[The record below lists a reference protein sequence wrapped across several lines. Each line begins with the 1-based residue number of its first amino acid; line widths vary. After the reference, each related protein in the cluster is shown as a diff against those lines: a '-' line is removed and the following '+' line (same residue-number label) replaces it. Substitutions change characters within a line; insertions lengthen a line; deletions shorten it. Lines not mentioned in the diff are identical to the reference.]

1 MFHQKRECVP
11 CKKKENKEIDGICQ
25 KQNSYNM
32 TKMQNIWQKYIS
44 FLIYDCVL
52 EKMIL
57 LYYNEESS
65 E

>member
-1 MFHQKRECVP
+1 
-11 CKKKENKEIDGICQ
+11 
-25 KQNSYNM
+25 M

-44 FLIYDCVL
+44 FLIYNCVL